1 MEVAAPAASVTV
13 RGISNIIHESEA
25 GMSTLMGMAMAGQR
39 VAVIGVGGIGAP
51 TAEICAQLGAELVLA
66 DRQAPQQEARRL
78 QDSYQVAAAAHQLD
92 VGSTDSIRKFCVA
105 CGRLDALVITAAV
118 LPQERELEPGSDA
131 WDRSFESTFRINVAG
146 PMLLAQILSQAM
158 IARSTGRI
166 VLLGS
171 LAGRSGGLLSGAQYA
186 SGKGAL
192 HTLVRWLAL
201 RTAPHGVSVNG
212 VAPGATATP
221 MIANETVNLAKIPAG
236 RLADPVE
243 VARVVAFLAS
253 PAASYMHGAV
263 VDVNGGA
270 HFS

>member
-1 MEVAAPAASVTV
+1 
-13 RGISNIIHESEA
+13 
-25 GMSTLMGMAMAGQR
+25 MSTLMGMAMPGQR

-51 TAEICAQLGAELVLA
+51 TAEICAQLGAEIVLA
-66 DRQAPQQEARRL
+66 DLQAPQSAAQRL
-78 QDSYQVAAAAHQLD
+78 RDSYGVAASAHQLD
-92 VGSTDSIRKFCVA
+92 AGSTASINAFCA
-105 CGRLDALVITAAV
+105 SCGQLDALVITAAF
-118 LPQERELEPGSDA
+118 LPQERELEPGSQA
-131 WDRSFESTFRINVAG
+131 WDDSFELAFRVNVAG
-146 PMLLAQILSQAM
+146 PMLLAQILSKAM
-158 IARSTGRI
+158 IARGGGRI
-166 VLLGS
+166 VILGS

-212 VAPGATATP
+212 LAPGATATP
-221 MIANETVNLAKIPAG
+221 MIANEAVNVAKIPAG

-243 VARVVAFLAS
+243 IARVAAFLAS

-270 HFS
+270 CFS